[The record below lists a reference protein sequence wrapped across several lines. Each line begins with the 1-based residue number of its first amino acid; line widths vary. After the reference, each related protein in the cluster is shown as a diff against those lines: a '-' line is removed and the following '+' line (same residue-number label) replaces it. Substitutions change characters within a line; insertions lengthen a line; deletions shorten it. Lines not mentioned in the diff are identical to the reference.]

1 MNIKKTEKLLLFVRM
16 NLFLYITSY
25 ILLHIQYVNNI
36 FIFLNNSVL
45 IIYV

>member
-1 MNIKKTEKLLLFVRM
+1 MNIKKTEKLLLFVWM
-16 NLFLYITSY
+16 NLFLYIISY

>member
-16 NLFLYITSY
+16 NLFLYIISY
-25 ILLHIQYVNNI
+25 ILLRIQYVNNI
-36 FIFLNNSVL
+36 FIFLNNFVL